1 MSDLKICKPFLIK
14 VGFEKRHVCWS
25 KEFVCVY
32 ARCIPTWFRFLHV
45 LPAAAPVG
53 HAVDGVAGVLTLALA
68 GVVHQPVR
76 AQLPAGATCNMTHVY
91 RADTC
96 TWPAGMVDTT
106 PRTLSNCFGQF

>member
-1 MSDLKICKPFLIK
+1 MPAVFNKTGLISYEVA
-14 VGFEKRHVCWS
+14 VGSLNLHS
-25 KEFVCVY
+25 NS
-32 ARCIPTWFRFLHV
+32 CIPTWFRFLHV

-53 HAVDGVAGVLTLALA
+53 HAVDGVAGVLALALA